1 MFLRWIRVHFVLF
14 LYYTEVF
21 SIAKKSNDLLCN
33 EQIKIPHVLV
43 IGPNG
48 EQMGIKS
55 IADALTI
62 ANYAGLDL
70 VLMNAN
76 ANPAV
81 CKIMDYNKFKYE
93 KAKKEKENRKK
104 QQANNVEL
112 KEYRLSPVIDIGDF
126 NTKVRN
132 ASKYLEK
139 GHKVK
144 LSIRFKGRQII
155 HPELGE
161 EVMNR
166 FAESVKGIATIE
178 QEAKLE
184 GRSMTML
191 LAPIK

>member
-1 MFLRWIRVHFVLF
+1 MVIKKI
-14 LYYTEVF
+14 ED
-21 SIAKKSNDLLCN
+21 AK
-33 EQIKIPHVLV
+33 
-43 IGPNG
+43 
-48 EQMGIKS
+48 
-55 IADALTI
+55 TI

-166 FAESVKGIATIE
+166 FAEQVKDIAQVE
-178 QEAKLE
+178 QKAKLE

-191 LAPIK
+191 LTPIK

>member
-1 MFLRWIRVHFVLF
+1 M
-14 LYYTEVF
+14 
-21 SIAKKSNDLLCN
+21 
-33 EQIKIPHVLV
+33 V

-48 EQMGIKS
+48 EKMGIKN

-70 VLMNAN
+70 VLISAN
-76 ANPAV
+76 SNPAV
-81 CKIMDYNKFKYE
+81 CKIMDYNKYKYE
-93 KAKKEKENRKK
+93 KAKKAKESRKK

-126 NTKVRN
+126 ETKVRN
-132 ASKYLEK
+132 ASKYLMK

-144 LSIRFKGRQII
+144 LSIRFKGRQIV

-166 FAESVKGIATIE
+166 FAEKTKDFAMVE
-178 QEAKLE
+178 QKAKLE
-184 GRSMTML
+184 GRNMTML
-191 LAPIK
+191 LAPIKDKK

>member
-1 MFLRWIRVHFVLF
+1 
-14 LYYTEVF
+14 
-21 SIAKKSNDLLCN
+21 
-33 EQIKIPHVLV
+33 
-43 IGPNG
+43 
-48 EQMGIKS
+48 MGIKS
-55 IADALTI
+55 INDALTI

-70 VLMNAN
+70 VLMNEN

-144 LSIRFKGRQII
+144 LSIRFKGRQIV

-166 FAESVKGIATIE
+166 FAEQVKDIAQVE
-178 QEAKLE
+178 QQAKLE

>member
-1 MFLRWIRVHFVLF
+1 M
-14 LYYTEVF
+14 F
-21 SIAKKSNDLLCN
+21 SIAKKGNDLLCN
-33 EQIKIPHVLV
+33 EQIKVPHVLV

-48 EQMGIKS
+48 EQMGIKKLE
-55 IADALTI
+55 DAQTI

-93 KAKKEKENRKK
+93 RAKKEKENRKK

-166 FAESVKGIATIE
+166 FAEQVKEIATVE

>member
-1 MFLRWIRVHFVLF
+1 M
-14 LYYTEVF
+14 
-21 SIAKKSNDLLCN
+21 LCN
-33 EQIKIPHVLV
+33 EQIKVPHVLV

-48 EQMGIKS
+48 EQMGIKK
-55 IADALTI
+55 IEDAKTI

-144 LSIRFKGRQII
+144 LSIRFKGRQIV

-166 FAESVKGIATIE
+166 FADRLKDIADI
-178 QEAKLE
+178 QDKPNID
-184 GRSMTML
+184 GRTMTML
-191 LAPIK
+191 LTPKK

>member
-76 ANPAV
+76 ASPAV

-144 LSIRFKGRQII
+144 LSIRFKGRQIV

>member
-1 MFLRWIRVHFVLF
+1 MIRVHFVLF
-14 LYYTEVF
+14 LYFTEVF

-33 EQIKIPHVLV
+33 EQITVPHVLV

-48 EQMGIKS
+48 EQMGIKK
-55 IADALTI
+55 IEDAKTI

-166 FAESVKGIATIE
+166 FAEQVKEIATVE
-178 QEAKLE
+178 QKAKLE

>member
-1 MFLRWIRVHFVLF
+1 M
-14 LYYTEVF
+14 EVF

-33 EQIKIPHVLV
+33 EQIRIPLVLV

-48 EQMGIKS
+48 EQMGIKP
-55 IADALTI
+55 IKDAQTI

-70 VLMNAN
+70 VLINAN
-76 ANPAV
+76 SNPAV

-93 KAKKEKENRKK
+93 KSKKEKENKKK

-126 NTKVRN
+126 ETKLRN
-132 ASKYLEK
+132 ASKYLQK
-139 GHKVK
+139 GHKIK

-161 EVMNR
+161 DVMNR
-166 FAESVKGIATIE
+166 FAEKTKEIAVVE
-178 QEAKLE
+178 QKAKLE

-191 LAPIK
+191 LAPIKENK

>member
-1 MFLRWIRVHFVLF
+1 M
-14 LYYTEVF
+14 EVF

-33 EQIKIPHVLV
+33 EQIRIPHVLV

-48 EQMGIKS
+48 EQMGVKQIK
-55 IADALTI
+55 DAQTI

-70 VLMNAN
+70 VLINAN
-76 ANPAV
+76 GNPAV

-93 KAKKEKENRKK
+93 KAKKEKESRKK

-126 NTKVRN
+126 ETKLRN

-139 GHKVK
+139 GHKIK
-144 LSIRFKGRQII
+144 LSIRFNGRQII

-161 EVMNR
+161 NVMNR
-166 FAESVKGIATIE
+166 FAEQTKEIAVVE
-178 QEAKLE
+178 QKAKLE

-191 LAPIK
+191 LAPIKEKK

>member
-1 MFLRWIRVHFVLF
+1 M
-14 LYYTEVF
+14 EVF

-33 EQIKIPHVLV
+33 EQIRIPHVLV

-48 EQMGIKS
+48 EQMGIKP
-55 IADALTI
+55 IKDAQTI

-70 VLMNAN
+70 VLINAN
-76 ANPAV
+76 SNPEV

-93 KAKKEKENRKK
+93 KSKKEKENKKK

-126 NTKVRN
+126 ETKLRN
-132 ASKYLEK
+132 ASKYLQK
-139 GHKVK
+139 GHKIK

-161 EVMNR
+161 DVMNR
-166 FAESVKGIATIE
+166 FAEKTKEIAVVE
-178 QEAKLE
+178 QKAKLE

-191 LAPIK
+191 LAPIKENK

>member
-1 MFLRWIRVHFVLF
+1 MVIKKI
-14 LYYTEVF
+14 ED
-21 SIAKKSNDLLCN
+21 AK
-33 EQIKIPHVLV
+33 
-43 IGPNG
+43 
-48 EQMGIKS
+48 
-55 IADALTI
+55 TI

-76 ANPAV
+76 ANPDV

-144 LSIRFKGRQII
+144 LSIRFKGRQIV

-166 FAESVKGIATIE
+166 FAEQVKDIAQVE
-178 QEAKLE
+178 QQAKLE